1 MYIKL
6 PMYLFFYVALGLN
19 DLDGAN
25 PLLTL
30 EMDFPPSKSLRPAP

>member
-19 DLDGAN
+19 DSDGG
-25 PLLTL
+25 
-30 EMDFPPSKSLRPAP
+30 KSITGAIGRVEP